1 MLQELTNRQVE
12 KALEWLASPELS
24 GPPEELVALN
34 QIEWYLLNRLLDDLM
49 REKDSLPL
57 H

>member
-1 MLQELTNRQVE
+1 LTNLQVE
-12 KALEWLASPELS
+12 KALKWLASPELD
-24 GPPEELVALN
+24 GPPEELVALS

-49 REKDSLPL
+49 TEKDSLPL